1 MAHSCDWLPTLAE
14 LCGVKLLNDDV
25 DGRSLVK
32 VLKSETAESPHDV
45 LHWTIGGS
53 WAVRQGPWKLLGNP
67 RDTGTT
73 ASWSGPDS
81 PGKLPA
87 PPKLMLV
94 NIEEDPSETTDR
106 SSQEPEVFKK
116 LKAAQDDWAARL
128 R

>member
-1 MAHSCDWLPTLAE
+1 M
-14 LCGVKLLNDDV
+14 
-25 DGRSLVK
+25 
-32 VLKSETAESPHDV
+32 
-45 LHWTIGGS
+45 GGCIDNFS
-53 WAVRQGPWKLLGNP
+53 HFFYWQGPWKLLGNP

-94 NIEEDPSETTDR
+94 NIEEDPSEKTDR

-128 R
+128 RYWTPSCNTPAHWPVRRPEGPVAQVGHHR